1 MTPTRFKNS
10 GGRRKRDAVIG
21 LAISYLPHALA
32 VRHEVVQPL
41 LCIVCYL
48 LRIGVLWAQIG
59 INVEEV
65 DEGLVR
71 FVSFLLWD
79 KVPNVKGS
87 SEGINLLLKRNP
99 VRQF

>member
-32 VRHEVVQPL
+32 IRDDVVQPL
-41 LCIVCYL
+41 LCVVCYL
-48 LRIGVLWAQIG
+48 LRIGIGVLWAQMG
-59 INVEEV
+59 INVEEF

-71 FVSFLLWD
+71 FVSFLLWGE
-79 KVPNVKGS
+79 VPDVKGI
-87 SEGINLLLKRNP
+87 SEGLNSLL
-99 VRQF
+99 